1 MNLICQ
7 NSSVPAPICPLT
19 TESSRMLGFPDLR
32 PRPSPRS
39 PPARPERDTGRSVA
53 EVTSRPPVLS
63 SRRQDSGGGDR
74 SSPCLYLPGGSMG
87 KEVASRS
94 PHPQLLEGGSGYP
107 QAPQRRNNVTLSTP
121 SLSPC
126 APLPAHPGTSPVPR
140 GLWEQDP
147 PDGQ

>member
-63 SRRQDSGGGDR
+63 SRRQDSGGGDSQLPVPLPPWR
-74 SSPCLYLPGGSMG
+74 QHGERGGIPPPSSPAPRGRLWLSPSSSTTEQCYFVNSFPLLVWPAPRPPRYLPSPQGPLGAGS
-87 KEVASRS
+87 A
-94 PHPQLLEGGSGYP
+94 
-107 QAPQRRNNVTLSTP
+107 
-121 SLSPC
+121 
-126 APLPAHPGTSPVPR
+126 
-140 GLWEQDP
+140 
-147 PDGQ
+147 